1 MTEYGGESG
10 GGESSDDAAG
20 SHAGTESDANDANDA
35 DDPGPRLRRAATAD
49 EPLLG
54 GWLSVPHPM
63 VAELLAGSGFDFLCV
78 DAEHAPVSFETMANL
93 LRAVDAA
100 PGGTETLVRVG
111 GHDPVELKRTMD
123 LDPDALLVPMVDTA
137 EEAEA
142 IVDAT
147 RYPPAGSRGV
157 GLGRATDYGRDLDG
171 YVASADDRF
180 ARFVQIE
187 SEEAVE
193 NVADIAAVDGVDG
206 VFVGPVDLSTSM
218 GLLGAWDDERF
229 QDAVD
234 RVLSVA
240 DDEGVA
246 VGTLATDAES
256 RRTRLAEWGVDYL
269 AAGVDA
275 TYLEEGARRTL
286 SECADA
292 LKER

>member
-1 MTEYGGESG
+1 MTGDG
-10 GGESSDDAAG
+10 GGSEGGDAGDDAKAVGTSDDGSRLLGAA
-20 SHAGTESDANDANDA
+20 A
-35 DDPGPRLRRAATAD
+35 AD

-63 VAELLAGSGFDFLCV
+63 VAELLAGSGFEFLCV
-78 DAEHAPVSFETMANL
+78 DAEHAPVSVETTANL

-100 PGGTETLVRVG
+100 PGRTETMVRVG
-111 GHDPVELKRTMD
+111 GHDPVELKRTLD

-142 IVDAT
+142 VVDAT

-171 YVASADDRF
+171 YVASAADRF

-187 SEEAVE
+187 SEEAVG
-193 NVADIAAVDGVDG
+193 NAADIAAVDGIDG

-218 GLLGAWDDERF
+218 GLLGAWDDDRF
-229 QDAVD
+229 RDAVD

-246 VGTLATDAES
+246 VGTLATDPES

-275 TYLEEGARRTL
+275 IYLEEGAQRTL
-286 SECADA
+286 TECADA
-292 LKER
+292 LEER

>member
-1 MTEYGGESG
+1 MTGDG
-10 GGESSDDAAG
+10 GGSEGGDSGDDAKAVGAG
-20 SHAGTESDANDANDA
+20 
-35 DDPGPRLRRAATAD
+35 DDGSRLLGAAAAD

-63 VAELLAGSGFDFLCV
+63 VAELLAGSGFEFLCV
-78 DAEHAPVSFETMANL
+78 DAEHAPVSVETTANL

-100 PGGTETLVRVG
+100 LGGTETMVRVG
-111 GHDPVELKRTMD
+111 GHDPVELKRTLD

-142 IVDAT
+142 VVDAT

-171 YVASADDRF
+171 YVASAADRF

-187 SEEAVE
+187 SEEAVG
-193 NVADIAAVDGVDG
+193 NAADIAAVDGIDG

-218 GLLGAWDDERF
+218 GLLGAWDDDRF
-229 QDAVD
+229 RDAVD

-246 VGTLATDAES
+246 VGTLATDPES

-275 TYLEEGARRTL
+275 IYLEEGAQRTL
-286 SECADA
+286 TECADA
-292 LKER
+292 LEER

>member
-1 MTEYGGESG
+1 MTGDG
-10 GGESSDDAAG
+10 GGSERGDSGDDAKAVGASDDGSRLLGVAA
-20 SHAGTESDANDANDA
+20 
-35 DDPGPRLRRAATAD
+35 AD

-78 DAEHAPVSFETMANL
+78 DAEHAPVSVETTANL

-100 PGGTETLVRVG
+100 PGGTETMVRVG
-111 GHDPVELKRTMD
+111 GHDPVELKRTLD

-142 IVDAT
+142 VVDAT

-157 GLGRATDYGRDLDG
+157 GLARATDYGRDLDG
-171 YVASADDRF
+171 YVASAADRF

-187 SEEAVE
+187 SEEAVG
-193 NVADIAAVDGVDG
+193 NAANIAAVDGIDG

-218 GLLGAWDDERF
+218 GLLGAWDDDRF
-229 QDAVD
+229 RDAVD

-246 VGTLATDAES
+246 VGTLATDPES

-275 TYLEEGARRTL
+275 IYLEEGAQRTL
-286 SECADA
+286 TECADA
-292 LKER
+292 LEER

>member
-1 MTEYGGESG
+1 MTGDG
-10 GGESSDDAAG
+10 GGSERGDSGDDAKAVGASDDGSRLLGVAA
-20 SHAGTESDANDANDA
+20 
-35 DDPGPRLRRAATAD
+35 AD

-78 DAEHAPVSFETMANL
+78 DAEHAPVSVETTANL

-100 PGGTETLVRVG
+100 PGGTETMVRVG
-111 GHDPVELKRTMD
+111 GHDPVELKRTLD

-142 IVDAT
+142 VVDAT

-171 YVASADDRF
+171 YVASAADRF

-187 SEEAVE
+187 SEEAVG
-193 NVADIAAVDGVDG
+193 NAADIAAVDGIDG

-218 GLLGAWDDERF
+218 GLLGAWDDDRF
-229 QDAVD
+229 RDAVD

-246 VGTLATDAES
+246 VGTLATDPES

-275 TYLEEGARRTL
+275 IYLEEGAQRTL
-286 SECADA
+286 TECADA
-292 LKER
+292 LEER

>member
-1 MTEYGGESG
+1 MTGDG
-10 GGESSDDAAG
+10 GGSERGDSGDDAKAVGTSDDGSRLLGVAA
-20 SHAGTESDANDANDA
+20 
-35 DDPGPRLRRAATAD
+35 AD

-78 DAEHAPVSFETMANL
+78 DAEHAPVSVETTANL

-100 PGGTETLVRVG
+100 PGGTETMVRVG
-111 GHDPVELKRTMD
+111 GHDPVELKRTLD

-142 IVDAT
+142 VVDAT

-171 YVASADDRF
+171 YVASAADRF

-187 SEEAVE
+187 SEEAVG
-193 NVADIAAVDGVDG
+193 NAANIAAVDGIDG

-218 GLLGAWDDERF
+218 GLLGAWDDDRF
-229 QDAVD
+229 RDAVD

-246 VGTLATDAES
+246 VGTLATDPES

-275 TYLEEGARRTL
+275 IYLEEGAQRTL
-286 SECADA
+286 TECADA
-292 LKER
+292 LEER